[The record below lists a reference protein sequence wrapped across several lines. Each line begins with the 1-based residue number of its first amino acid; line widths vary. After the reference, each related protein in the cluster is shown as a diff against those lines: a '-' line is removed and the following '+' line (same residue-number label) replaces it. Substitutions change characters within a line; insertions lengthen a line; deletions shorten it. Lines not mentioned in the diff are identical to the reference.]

1 MHFFVCWLDL
11 GSIVLPDGLFQ
22 FIAEF
27 DALTGSKI
35 SALDIGA
42 PAVRMSYSP
51 TSGHTVIAILQVDHT
66 WTFHVPF
73 SSPHPKIILLLY
85 FNFSRHFSIMKD
97 VVLQMIVVWSENI
110 NFSRWTQMSGRFF
123 CSFGTGSNMQIK
135 SRGMY
140 CRWCRQ
146 TTI

>member
-1 MHFFVCWLDL
+1 MPHLEILFEWTYCCCMMHFFVCWLDL
-11 GSIVLPDGLFQ
+11 GSIVLSDGLFQ

-66 WTFHVPF
+66 WTFHVPL

-85 FNFSRHFSIMKD
+85 FKFSRHVFIMKD

-110 NFSRWTQMSGRFF
+110 IFLSMNTNVQKIFLKF
-123 CSFGTGSNMQIK
+123 
-135 SRGMY
+135 
-140 CRWCRQ
+140 
-146 TTI
+146 